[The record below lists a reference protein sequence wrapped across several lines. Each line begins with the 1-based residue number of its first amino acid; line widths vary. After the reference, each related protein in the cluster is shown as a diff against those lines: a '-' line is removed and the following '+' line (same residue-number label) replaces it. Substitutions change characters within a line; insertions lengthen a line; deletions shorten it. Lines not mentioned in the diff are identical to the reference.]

1 MIGKQTFHKISIVFL
16 YLFFVL
22 SPFSISLSQIF
33 AGASLFFL
41 FLDFLWQ
48 KNIPRSESFFFFW
61 ILIYL
66 GFLIYPL
73 FHFEFSFW
81 KQIVLKSEFGDVWMG
96 FLLLHHANLS
106 EQEKSNLKNAV
117 FLGAVFLL
125 LSGTISLF
133 SPYRLAPFVMDGFQ
147 YVEGR
152 RLPHQLGNLLGIFPF
167 YLPIGFQSTHLTY
180 GGMLALYLPS
190 LFLKTYRS
198 FPTFKKN
205 NRSKFLFV
213 SLLIFSFLGLVLLF
227 LNQSRSVWFGLLFGF
242 FLLSFQKKIS
252 LKKYLPWLGIGLLLV
267 LVLLT
272 LFYHNNWLFQRAI
285 DDLFAKRSL
294 ENQRIWIHKMNFE
307 ILKDSFLLGIGS
319 GNYPKEFITQA
330 IPLVKVFPE
339 LYYDLSITPKSHAH
353 FDFLHFWI
361 LGGLTSS
368 IAYLCFLYWI
378 TKKILQVKKNN
389 LIYLGFFSVIFAG
402 SFQCFLLDDE
412 VLLPF
417 LGLLILLPS
426 APMGIKEK
434 KKTIQKGQTQ
444 VYGILVFWIFIS
456 SAGAFYLSKTP
467 AKDLFFHRART
478 EHNFPMAKAQSA
490 INAKTAVPM
499 PNGTKEIYFKLAGCL
514 DHEMNFDTIPK
525 VRVSPI
531 QFFIHWE
538 EIPDGHL
545 PETLILEIRKRES
558 FDQDKEYKVQAE
570 RIVKKESFT
579 NLNQIQMIQVHPNEF
594 LESLGKGI
602 EFVDFGFLFSW
613 KEKKPFLPR
622 IEISGNCELI
632 TREMR

>member
-81 KQIVLKSEFGDVWMG
+81 KQIVLKSEFGDVWMA
-96 FLLLHHANLS
+96 FLLLHHSNLT
-106 EQEKSNLKNAV
+106 EQEKTNLKKAV
-117 FLGAVFLL
+117 LLGAVFLL

-152 RLPHQLGNLLGIFPF
+152 RLPHQLGNLFGIFPF

-198 FPTFKKN
+198 FLTFKSKN
-205 NRSKFLFV
+205 KSTFLYF
-213 SLLIFSFLGLVLLF
+213 SLLILSFLGLVLLF

-252 LKKYLPWLGIGLLLV
+252 LKKYLPWLGIGLFLIA
-267 LVLLT
+267 VLLT

-319 GNYPKEFITQA
+319 GNYTKEFITQA

-361 LGGLTSS
+361 LGGITSVT
-368 IAYLCFLYWI
+368 AYLCFLYLI
-378 TKKILQVKKNN
+378 TKKILQVGKNN
-389 LIYLGFFSVIFAG
+389 LFYLGFFSVIFAG

-426 APMGIKEK
+426 AYQGKENS
-434 KKTIQKGQTQ
+434 TQKFPTK
-444 VYGILVFWIFIS
+444 VYGSLVFWILIS
-456 SAGAFYLSKTP
+456 SIGAFYLTKTP
-467 AKDLFFHRART
+467 SKDLFFHRART
-478 EHNFPMAKAQSA
+478 EHNFPMALAQSA

-499 PNGTKEIYFKLAGCL
+499 PKGTNEIYFKLAGCL

-538 EIPDGHL
+538 EIPEGHL
-545 PETLILEIRKRES
+545 PQTLILEIRKRES
-558 FDQDKEYKVQAE
+558 FDQDKEYRVQGE
-570 RIVKKESFT
+570 QMVKKEIFT
-579 NLNQIQMIQVHPNEF
+579 NPKQIQRVQVNPNVF
-594 LESLGKGI
+594 LESLGQGI

-613 KEKKPFLPR
+613 NGEKPFLPR
-622 IEISGNCELI
+622 IEISGNCD
-632 TREMR
+632 